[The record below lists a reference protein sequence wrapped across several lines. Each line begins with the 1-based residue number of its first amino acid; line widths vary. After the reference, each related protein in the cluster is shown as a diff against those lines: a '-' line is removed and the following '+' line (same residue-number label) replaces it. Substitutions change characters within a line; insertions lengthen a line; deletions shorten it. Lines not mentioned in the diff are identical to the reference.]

1 MILTE
6 EIINNLPLITEAEL
20 NEIDS
25 PIEQTL
31 DEFDKCCDII
41 DEMYDKYG
49 NTLSQ
54 SEITQKI
61 NENFEQQGIKCLL

>member
-31 DEFDKCCDII
+31 DKFDKCCDII

>member
-41 DEMYDKYG
+41 DEMFDKYG

>member
-31 DEFDKCCDII
+31 DEFDKCCDVI

>member
-61 NENFEQQGIKCLL
+61 NENFEQQGINCLL

>member
-6 EIINNLPLITEAEL
+6 EIINNLPLITEVEL

>member
-54 SEITQKI
+54 SEITLKI

>member
-31 DEFDKCCDII
+31 DEFDKCCAQFLPYI
-41 DEMYDKYG
+41 
-49 NTLSQ
+49 
-54 SEITQKI
+54 
-61 NENFEQQGIKCLL
+61 

>member
-49 NTLSQ
+49 KASFGGHLCSR
-54 SEITQKI
+54 
-61 NENFEQQGIKCLL
+61 